1 MSYKRIMANTPTLT
15 VRLPNEV
22 RRKLEVRARRE
33 RVTVGQYARRILWDH
48 VDPEPTVTVSISQGA
63 AAASAGS
70 PICELAEGDQ

>member
-1 MSYKRIMANTPTLT
+1 VSYKRIMANTPTLT

-48 VDPEPTVTVSISQGA
+48 VDPEPTVSLSVSQGTTA
-63 AAASAGS
+63 TDAGN
-70 PICELAEGDQ
+70 PVCELAEADQ